1 MVTRRRYRF
10 VIYWPQRQLFAVTA
24 LVNVIAITLLVQGK
38 EDRPLASAAGPYLC
52 SDSAQSPHLRW
63 EA

>member
-10 VIYWPQRQLFAVTA
+10 VIYWVQRQLFAVTA
-24 LVNVIAITLLVQGK
+24 LVNVIAKTLLVQGK

-52 SDSAQSPHLRW
+52 SDSVQCPRLRW
-63 EA
+63 